1 MSPCSRKARE
11 YGLKLLFL
19 KTEVEKSGYTI
30 SAAVCERRT
39 HEFIRIEI
47 EGGRKSR
54 RREKVF
60 SGPGPKNSADSCKG
74 FQGLLLP

>member
-30 SAAVCERRT
+30 FYVRKADKEPGFLSETQNVR
-39 HEFIRIEI
+39 HVISND
-47 EGGRKSR
+47 GGVRG
-54 RREKVF
+54 V
-60 SGPGPKNSADSCKG
+60 
-74 FQGLLLP
+74 